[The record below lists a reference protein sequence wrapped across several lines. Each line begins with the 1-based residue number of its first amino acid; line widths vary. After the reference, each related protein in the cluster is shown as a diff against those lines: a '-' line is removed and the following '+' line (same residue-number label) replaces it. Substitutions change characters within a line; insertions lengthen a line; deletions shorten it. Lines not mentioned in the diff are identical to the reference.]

1 MRINI
6 KPLSV
11 NEAWMG
17 RRFKTAK
24 YTKFQNDVLFLLPN
38 LTLPEPPYK
47 LQMIVGYS
55 NPAADIDN
63 FVKPFLDILQKKY
76 NFDDK
81 LIYKLEVEKVIVPKG
96 KEFIDFFIETY
107 TQDQRDAAMLILG
120 R

>member
-6 KPLSV
+6 KPMSV
-11 NEAWMG
+11 NEAWKG
-17 RRFKTAK
+17 RRFDTLK
-24 YTKFQNDVLFLLPN
+24 YKKYRNDVLFLLPRF
-38 LTLPEPPYK
+38 TLPEPPYR
-47 LQMIVGYS
+47 LGIVVGYS
-55 NPAADIDN
+55 NAASDIDN
-63 FVKPFLDILQKKY
+63 VVKPFTDILQKKY

-107 TQDQRDAAMLILG
+107 NQEQRDAAMLIWG

>member
-1 MRINI
+1 MILKI

-11 NEAWMG
+11 NQAWMG
-17 RRFKTAK
+17 RRYKTPA

-38 LTLPEPPYK
+38 LTLRKPPYK
-47 LQMIVGYS
+47 IQMFVGYS
-55 NPAADIDN
+55 NPASDIDN

-107 TQDQRDAAMLILG
+107 NHEQRDATMLIWG